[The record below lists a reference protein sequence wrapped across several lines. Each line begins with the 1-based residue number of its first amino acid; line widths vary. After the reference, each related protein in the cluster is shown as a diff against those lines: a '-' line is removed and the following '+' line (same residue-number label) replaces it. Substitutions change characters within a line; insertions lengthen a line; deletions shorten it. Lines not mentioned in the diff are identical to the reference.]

1 MSDEN
6 LITTKFNPVL
16 QEKHFVT
23 SQGNLYC
30 LKVTCDDCEHITRC
44 KNVPEKVDESLNTNI
59 RRALA
64 I

>member
-1 MSDEN
+1 MSAEN

-44 KNVPEKVDESLNTNI
+44 ENVS
-59 RRALA
+59 
-64 I
+64 